1 MMKGDRAWTY
11 ERTPPRDRDHRPGD
25 LSLCAWRVY
34 HVTEEGYVLQHL
46 NPELAG
52 VPRRLEYYP
61 REMVLD
67 EAAADRIRSSI
78 AASDVVEGDL
88 VLVLEEFGTLSQGV
102 VVSTTPKMADVL
114 MSDGSTRAP
123 GSHLEPAG
131 GPTRRCSKRSLIR
144 ITQSDSMDAA
154 GQKSQTVATT

>member
-11 ERTPPRDRDHRPGD
+11 ERTPPRGDGGRPRNF
-25 LSLCAWRVY
+25 SLYAWRVY

-61 REMVLD
+61 RGMVLD
-67 EAAADRIRSSI
+67 DAGADRIRSS
-78 AASDVVEGDL
+78 AAEADIREGDL

-102 VVSTTPKMADVL
+102 VVATTPKMADVL

-123 GSHLEPAG
+123 SSARAPAP
-131 GPTRRCSKRSLIR
+131 GPTRRCSKLSLVR
-144 ITQSDSMDAA
+144 ITQPDEDGLS
-154 GQKSQTVATT
+154 QTKSPTVATT